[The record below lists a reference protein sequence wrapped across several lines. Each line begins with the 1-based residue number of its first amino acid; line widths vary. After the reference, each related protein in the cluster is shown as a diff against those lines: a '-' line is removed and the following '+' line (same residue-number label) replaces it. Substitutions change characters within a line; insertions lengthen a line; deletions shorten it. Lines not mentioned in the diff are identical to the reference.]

1 MKVCIPVSSPDGLS
15 SRIDSSLEQAR
26 YLHIHNLED
35 HSFEEIDLSQSGLES
50 KPVIEFH
57 AVACASIHRHAFMAL
72 RQQGKVVYLSES
84 VTVAQLLNEFA
95 QGNVFMIPD
104 TAGGCSGGGC
114 HGHHSQEHEQSG
126 CQCQSSD
133 AEGRGGCGGG
143 SACGGHNHDGHS
155 HAGHDKCCP
164 DNRTVGREKRKV
176 RRNSVKVAVTSQNR
190 KTVTEHA
197 GKCRKFWI
205 YETHDGRVLSKTLL
219 ELPLEQSLHSSSPEG
234 GHVLDDVDI
243 LVTASIGDGLKQRLN
258 DKGIETIVTDETD
271 PDAVVDALMA
281 TMQ

>member
-1 MKVCIPVSSPDGLS
+1 
-15 SRIDSSLEQAR
+15 
-26 YLHIHNLED
+26 
-35 HSFEEIDLSQSGLES
+35 
-50 KPVIEFH
+50 
-57 AVACASIHRHAFMAL
+57 
-72 RQQGKVVYLSES
+72 
-84 VTVAQLLNEFA
+84 
-95 QGNVFMIPD
+95 MIPD

-114 HGHHSQEHEQSG
+114 HGHHSQEHEHSG